1 MEMVTPS
8 MGSALLPLKGMEQ
21 KLAGRG
27 RNEDSRHVFHIQTH
41 GMHACSSPATVFLTI
56 RLRVYNLGGKLIA
69 VEQMAAEMEIEI
81 PDTEVCPPSSGNAC
95 MH

>member
-1 MEMVTPS
+1 MLPAAQLRIQPFICVLLATKINML
-8 MGSALLPLKGMEQ
+8 SAFG
-21 KLAGRG
+21 
-27 RNEDSRHVFHIQTH
+27 SRHVFHIQTH